1 MQPDQ
6 TVAVEWIVAES
17 DASDYVQAIEQNGGA
32 VTQPPEAW
40 EMPPELLDEYPDPQ
54 FEPFMMIGA
63 VVAIGFLIKR
73 IADVYTDLKHPG
85 GQVVDVRAGGLAVRV
100 APQLKPG
107 TLVIVSDEGPKV
119 FQTNEKDEALAL
131 LGQLIPAGHD

>member
-6 TVAVEWIVAES
+6 NVAVEWIVAES
-17 DASDYVQAIEQNGGA
+17 TSSDYVQTIEQNGGEI
-32 VTQPPEAW
+32 TQPPEAW
-40 EMPPELLDEYPDPQ
+40 VIPPELLDEYPDPQ
-54 FEPFMMIGA
+54 FEPFMVIGA

-107 TLVIVSDEGPKV
+107 TLVLISDEGPKV
-119 FQTNEKDEALAL
+119 FQVNEKDEALAA
-131 LGQLIPAGHD
+131 LGQLVAAGHD

>member
-6 TVAVEWIVAES
+6 TVAVEWIVEES
-17 DASDYVQAIEQNGGA
+17 AASDYVQAIEQNGGEI
-32 VTQPPEAW
+32 TQSPEAW
-40 EMPPELLDEYPDPQ
+40 VIPPELLDEYPDPQ

-63 VVAIGFLIKR
+63 VVAVGFLIKR
-73 IADVYTDLKHPG
+73 VADVYTDLTHPG
-85 GQVVDVRAGGLAVRV
+85 GQIVDCREGGLAVRV

-119 FQTNEKDEALAL
+119 FQTNEQDEALTL
-131 LGQLIPAGHD
+131 LGQLVTADHA